1 MEDRKVSTKIHG
13 ELKKVKGIVTTTDE
27 FYDRFYLI
35 HGIYGH
41 ALKTITMGDES
52 YFSAKYPKG
61 ESIEQYYNKID
72 NGISGLEEVESMLVA
87 QFKRAQSELT
97 RGNAYSQKMT
107 MVGLKREFGSDNLLS
122 YLEIFGDNVI
132 TIDPEGNKTMLNN
145 SYEFDALEGKT
156 ELEGLGVISRF
167 DDGSLISKSGA
178 DTFVKFNVV
187 LNMYL

>member
-1 MEDRKVSTKIHG
+1 
-13 ELKKVKGIVTTTDE
+13 
-27 FYDRFYLI
+27 
-35 HGIYGH
+35 
-41 ALKTITMGDES
+41 MGDES
-52 YFSAKYPKG
+52 YFSNIQKG

-72 NGISGLEEVESMLVA
+72 NGITSGLGSRKYACCSV
-87 QFKRAQSELT
+87 KRAQSELT

-156 ELEGLGVISRF
+156 LAELG
-167 DDGSLISKSGA
+167 
-178 DTFVKFNVV
+178 
-187 LNMYL
+187 